1 MTCHVA
7 FSSDAGTIMFSDS
20 QFSTDK
26 AEYHG
31 YQKQFVGNDFL
42 LGGSGHGLVV
52 EEVFR
57 SLKDPATGT
66 CTADCTTVSD
76 HIIAFLKSR
85 VSARAAAATS
95 FILACPDNANI
106 HSIKILQ
113 PSIFSEFISKGRF
126 AVLGS
131 GADLVEPAYERDRML
146 GLFRQPRELVDM
158 VVTGENYLEAATQSL
173 TVDAQFTVGLLRSK
187 SAYLMGDA
195 AIEMQYA
202 PPPVVAKWAEAS
214 KRYEE
219 IIAHAQQIR
228 GEIREAQRVLSL
240 IQVAQVDK
248 AAIAA
253 IVASQS
259 SVEQNRQELQAKIE
273 DYVKWYDGIV
283 GRKVV

>member
-1 MTCHVA
+1 M
-7 FSSDAGTIMFSDS
+7 
-20 QFSTDK
+20 
-26 AEYHG
+26 
-31 YQKQFVGNDFL
+31 L
-42 LGGSGHGLVV
+42 RPPLVL
-52 EEVFR
+52 FWHAQIR
-57 SLKDPATGT
+57 PTSIQLKYCSHPY
-66 CTADCTTVSD
+66 
-76 HIIAFLKSR
+76 
-85 VSARAAAATS
+85 SARS
-95 FILACPDNANI
+95 
-106 HSIKILQ
+106 SRRG
-113 PSIFSEFISKGRF
+113 SF

-131 GADLVEPAYERDRML
+131 GADLVEPAFQRDRML
-146 GLFRQPRELVDM
+146 ALFRQPRELVDM
-158 VVTGENYLEAATQSL
+158 VVAGENYLEAATQSL

-195 AIEMQYA
+195 AIEMHYA
-202 PPPVVAKWAEAS
+202 PPPVVAKWSEAS

-219 IIAHAQQIR
+219 IIAQAQQIR

-240 IQVAQVDK
+240 IQVAQIDK